1 MAEWLEGKTLAE
13 EIKAKIKEEV
23 AQIRSSRNEGP
34 GLVAVLVG
42 ENRASQIYVRM
53 KKRASEKLGIAS
65 EVIQLPAETQKEA
78 LTQTIENLNEREDVD
93 GILVQ
98 LPLPPQLV
106 PYDAIIAIHPQ
117 KDVDGI
123 HPVSLGNLLMNEK
136 GFRPAT
142 PTGIMELLKSRDIP
156 VEGRNVVII
165 GRSLIV
171 GKPLAAMM
179 TNAHGTVT
187 VCHSKT
193 KDLPRV
199 AAGADILV
207 AAMGKPG
214 FVTPDFVKEGATV
227 VDVGTTQMGD
237 KEEAIRLFGRDEK
250 RLEDFEKK
258 GYTVVG
264 DVHPGVLVKARF
276 VTPVPGG
283 VGPLTIALLMR
294 NTLDAYKMHRIEK
307 LK

>member
-1 MAEWLEGKTLAE
+1 MVEWLEGKTLAE

-23 AQIRSSRNEGP
+23 AQIRSKRNEAP

-53 KKRASEKLGIAS
+53 KKRASEKLGITS
-65 EVIQLPAETQKEA
+65 EVIHLPVETEKGA
-78 LTQTIENLNEREDVD
+78 LIQAIEGLNEREDVD

-106 PYDAIIAIHPQ
+106 PYDAITAIHPR

-123 HPVSLGNLLMNEK
+123 HPVSLGNLMMNEE
-136 GFRPAT
+136 GLRPAT
-142 PTGIMELLKSRDIP
+142 PTGIMELLRARGIP
-156 VEGRNVVII
+156 IEGQNVVII

-171 GKPLAAMM
+171 GKPLSAMM

-187 VCHSKT
+187 VCHSRT
-193 KDLPRV
+193 KDLPLV
-199 AAGADILV
+199 ASGADILV

-214 FVTPDFVKEGATV
+214 FVTTDFVKEGATV
-227 VDVGTTQMGD
+227 VDVGTTQLED
-237 KEEAIRLFGRDEK
+237 KEEAVRLYGQDEK

-264 DVHPGVLVKARF
+264 DVHPAVAEKARYI
-276 VTPVPGG
+276 TPVPGG

-294 NTLDAYKMHRIEK
+294 NTLDAYKMRR
-307 LK
+307 LGTS